1 MSQRVINHNPDLKR
15 LRDEGYC
22 VEISRGNFLLVKHV
36 PYVNARK
43 EVALGTLVSNLTM
56 AGDKTAPPDP
66 HIAHFI
72 GDQPCHPD
80 GTEIAQIKHETGDK
94 KLDEGLVTN
103 RSFSFK
109 LDGGSYPDYYVKMD
123 TYANILTNA
132 ARAIDPSA
140 KAKKFLPVSS
150 TEEDSPF
157 LYFDTASSRAGITA
171 VTRKL
176 ELSKVAIVGVGG
188 TGSYILDLVAKT
200 PVKEIHLFDAD
211 KFLSHNAFRA
221 PGAASLAELEALP
234 TKVAYLAN
242 QYSRMRRG
250 VIPHEY
256 FIDGSNV
263 DQLRE
268 MSFAFLSLDKGR
280 HKRTIVDRLQEWNI
294 PFVVVGMGVELVDDT
309 LVGTLRVTT
318 SSAKKTDHVLGKNR
332 IACTDA
338 DDDDIYAENIQI
350 SDLNALNAAL
360 AVIKWKKLFGF
371 YGYVE
376 DEHYAEYVTSGNLL
390 INEDC
395 P

>member
-43 EVALGTLVSNLTM
+43 EIVEGTLVTNLMM

-94 KLDEGLVTN
+94 MLDEGLVTN

-109 LDGGSYPDYYVKMD
+109 PEGGSYPDYFVKID
-123 TYANILTNA
+123 TYATILANS
-132 ARAIDPSA
+132 ARAINPSA
-140 KAKKFLPVSS
+140 TAKKFLPVAA

-157 LYFDTASSRAGITA
+157 LYLDTASSRAGITA

-221 PGAASLAELEALP
+221 PGAASLPELEALP
-234 TKVAYLAN
+234 TKVAYLTD

-256 FIDGSNV
+256 FIDSSNV
-263 DQLRE
+263 EQLRE
-268 MSFAFLSLDKGR
+268 MGFAFLSLDKGK
-280 HKRTIVDRLQEWNI
+280 HKRTIVERLKEWNI
-294 PFVVVGMGVELVDDT
+294 PFVVVGMGVELVDET
-309 LVGTLRVTT
+309 LVGAVRVTT
-318 SSAKKTDHVLGKNR
+318 SSLRKTDHILGKNR
-332 IACTDA
+332 IACADA

-350 SDLNALNAAL
+350 ADLNALNAAL

-371 YGYVE
+371 YGYIE
-376 DEHYAEYVTSGNLL
+376 DEHYAEYVISGNLVN
-390 INEDC
+390 NEDY